1 MRILV
6 DDREL
11 PVSAASIGA
20 AVAAAVDAVERSG
33 RRIVEVAVDG
43 EPWGDSELS
52 SPDRLEAR
60 AGEIRLT
67 TVEPAQLLRETFQH
81 AAAALVEAETAQRQ
95 AAKLLQGD
103 QPREGLDELG
113 AALSVWMNIRKAVED
128 GLAFAGLEPGAVEPI
143 QPGFEAALF
152 ELNTR
157 LVGLRDA
164 MRGADIVGL
173 CDSLLYEFPTTTR
186 RWAELLAGLARR
198 ADELVARPSV

>member
-20 AVAAAVDAVERSG
+20 AVAAAADAVERSG
-33 RRIVEVAVDG
+33 RRVVDVEVDG
-43 EPWGDSELS
+43 EAWGEAELS
-52 SPDRLEAR
+52 SPDRLGGR

-67 TVEPAQLLRETFQH
+67 TIDPAQLLRETFQH

-103 QPREGLDELG
+103 RTREGLDELG
-113 AALSVWMNIRKAVED
+113 SALSVWMNIRTAIED
-128 GLAFAGLEPGAVEPI
+128 GLAFAGLEPGEVESI
-143 QPGFEAALF
+143 QPGFEAALT
-152 ELNTR
+152 ELNER
-157 LVGLRDA
+157 LVGVRDA
-164 MRGADIVGL
+164 MRGADTVAL
-173 CDSLLYEFPTTTR
+173 SDSLLYEFPTTTR

-198 ADELVARPSV
+198 ANDLVAPRSV